1 MVGEYF
7 IDICLDACCGIEYN
21 DIVTKNL
28 FNDIHFILSKQKES
42 ITEYDKLEFVDK
54 LDLTLYLVKYKIL
67 NKNFDMNCV
76 IDRLSTGRFK
86 ELLPLL
92 TNREIL
98 DNDKKENIIKTVSDK
113 RKMVELLSGRD
124 IMDELLRDIDSGNYD
139 DDHSVI
145 KKWENSVEHLYK
157 NIMNIKK
164 QDTLKEVSSLNLESD
179 DLSPIL
185 EKIKI
190 TISEQ
195 DLVETGY
202 EFLKKVLPTKGFERR
217 RFYLIGGSSGV
228 GKSTFLLNL
237 IKNAVCSRKDKNSK
251 RVYLYITAENLIDES
266 WIRFYCCM
274 TGTPQ
279 AVLLEELK
287 KIYKKAD
294 EKLKEENGL
303 EKYNQIISEHSK
315 KLYEKISEIL
325 ENNNSNVI
333 FKYTQPRR
341 TTIRDLEAII
351 ETAKSEYGD
360 SLISVYIDYLDLFST
375 GLDLDLRLEH
385 AAVSQEFK
393 NFSVTYN
400 VALISATQL
409 NRDGY
414 DVKKNADL
422 TQMGESMK
430 KVDNADFILFLQ
442 KGKQEKVETTSYY
455 TAETVSHKQITAT
468 ILKNRNGNI
477 GTKIDLYSQ
486 ITAKMNTSENELF
499 NYTIVENNG
508 VKKEDDLNITD
519 FDVNFEY
526 GKESPIID
534 EDSNILDYSTPT
546 ENIEPKDGFFIS
558 EVEGGIINDK
568 KRSDSFD
575 IF

>member
-1 MVGEYF
+1 MIGEYF
-7 IDICLDACCGIEYN
+7 IDMCLDACCGIEN
-21 DIVTKNL
+21 IDITTKNL
-28 FNDIHFILSKQKES
+28 FDNINFILSKQKES
-42 ITEYDKLEFVDK
+42 ITEFDKLECIDK
-54 LDLTLYLVKYKIL
+54 LDLSLYLVKYKIA
-67 NKNFDMNCV
+67 NKNFN
-76 IDRLSTGRFK
+76 IQSIIERLSSGRFK

-92 TNREIL
+92 TNRDVV
-98 DNDKKENIIKTVSDK
+98 DNSKKEELIEAVSNK

-139 DDHSVI
+139 DDFSVI

-157 NIMNIKK
+157 NIMNVKK

-185 EKIKI
+185 EKIKL

-202 EFLKKVLPTKGFERR
+202 DFLRKVLPTRGFERR

-237 IKNAVCSRKDKNSK
+237 IKNAVCCNDKRDK
-251 RVYLYITAENLIDES
+251 REKRIYLYITAENLIDES

-274 TGTPQ
+274 TGKPQ
-279 AVLLEELK
+279 STLLEDLK
-287 KIYKKAD
+287 KIYGEAD
-294 EKLKEENGL
+294 ELLKEENGL
-303 EKYNQIISEHSK
+303 EKYNELISNHSR
-315 KLYEKISEIL
+315 KLFNEITDIL
-325 ENNNSNVI
+325 EKNNSNVI

-360 SLISVYIDYLDLFST
+360 KLISVYIDYLDLFST
-375 GLDLDLRLEH
+375 GMDLDLRLEH

-393 NFSVTYN
+393 NFSISYN

-414 DVKKNADL
+414 NNKKIADL

-442 KGKQEKVETTSYY
+442 RGRKEKTETTSYY
-455 TAETVSHKQITAT
+455 TGETVSHKQISAT
-468 ILKNRNGNI
+468 VLKNRNGNI
-477 GTKIDLYSQ
+477 GINVDLYSQ
-486 ITAKMNTSENELF
+486 VTAKMGTSESELF
-499 NYTIVENNG
+499 NYSIVETDG
-508 VKKEDDLNITD
+508 IKKNDDLSMDISDNVI
-519 FDVNFEY
+519 E
-526 GKESPIID
+526 EEHIID
-534 EDSNILDYSTPT
+534 EESFFPDNLQTDV
-546 ENIEPKDGFFIS
+546 IEPS
-558 EVEGGIINDK
+558 EDSIIGIVESENK
-568 KRSDSFD
+568 KVDVAAFD
-575 IF
+575 LFQ

>member
-1 MVGEYF
+1 MIGEYF
-7 IDICLDACCGIEYN
+7 IDMCLDACCGIEN
-21 DIVTKNL
+21 TDITTKNL
-28 FNDIHFILSKQKES
+28 FDNIHFILSKQKES
-42 ITEYDKLEFVDK
+42 ITEFDKLECIDK
-54 LDLTLYLVKYKIL
+54 LDLSLYLVKYKIA
-67 NKNFDMNCV
+67 NKNFNV
-76 IDRLSTGRFK
+76 QSIIERLSSGRFK

-92 TNREIL
+92 TNRDVI
-98 DNDKKENIIKTVSDK
+98 DNSKKEELVEAVSNK

-139 DDHSVI
+139 DDFSVI

-157 NIMNIKK
+157 NIMNVKK

-185 EKIKI
+185 EKIKL

-202 EFLKKVLPTKGFERR
+202 DFLRKVLPTRGFERR

-237 IKNAVCSRKDKNSK
+237 IKNAVCCNDKRDK
-251 RVYLYITAENLIDES
+251 REKRIYLYITAENLIDES

-274 TGTPQ
+274 TGKPQ
-279 AVLLEELK
+279 SVLLEDLK
-287 KIYKKAD
+287 NIYGEAD
-294 EKLKEENGL
+294 ELLKEENGL
-303 EKYNQIISEHSK
+303 EKYNELISNHSR
-315 KLYEKISEIL
+315 KLFNEMTDIL
-325 ENNNSNVI
+325 EKNNSNVI

-360 SLISVYIDYLDLFST
+360 KLISVYIDYLDLFST
-375 GLDLDLRLEH
+375 GMDLDLRLEH

-393 NFSVTYN
+393 NFSISYN

-414 DVKKNADL
+414 DNKKIADL

-442 KGKQEKVETTSYY
+442 RGRKEKTETTSYY
-455 TAETVSHKQITAT
+455 TGETVSHKQISAT
-468 ILKNRNGNI
+468 VLKNRNGNI
-477 GTKIDLYSQ
+477 GINVDLYSQ
-486 ITAKMNTSENELF
+486 VTAKMGTSESELF
-499 NYTIVENNG
+499 NYSIVETDG
-508 VKKEDDLNITD
+508 IKKNDDLSMDISDND
-519 FDVNFEY
+519 MNE
-526 GKESPIID
+526 EHIID
-534 EDSNILDYSTPT
+534 EESFFPDNLQTDV
-546 ENIEPKDGFFIS
+546 IEPS
-558 EVEGGIINDK
+558 EDSIIGIVESENK
-568 KRSDSFD
+568 KVDVVAFD
-575 IF
+575 LFQ